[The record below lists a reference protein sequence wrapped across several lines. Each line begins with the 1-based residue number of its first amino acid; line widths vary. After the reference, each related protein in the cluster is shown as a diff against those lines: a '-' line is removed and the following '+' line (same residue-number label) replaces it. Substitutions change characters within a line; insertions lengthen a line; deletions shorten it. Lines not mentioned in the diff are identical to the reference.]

1 MKQKF
6 VKKIKSNFSK
16 LRKILN
22 LAFNFVKKIGL
33 RHMNK
38 TQIFAFEENQNIQK
52 IISWGE
58 KTNKGNSISKQ
69 IFLFAKRA
77 RDGMSV
83 PYKKTKISV
92 HSP

>member
-38 TQIFAFEENQNIQK
+38 TQIFAIEENQNM
-52 IISWGE
+52 
-58 KTNKGNSISKQ
+58 GNSISKK

-83 PYKKTKISV
+83 PYKKAKISV